1 MGGNGIIWKVYV
13 NGYLMNVGEY
23 GIEKYVER
31 KEQQE
36 KEHLMVIFNKVFF
49 FFMLM
54 CSTWFLSYDNGG
66 G

>member
-1 MGGNGIIWKVYV
+1 
-13 NGYLMNVGEY
+13 
-23 GIEKYVER
+23 
-31 KEQQE
+31 
-36 KEHLMVIFNKVFF
+36 LMVIFNKVFF